1 MIRTMTLIGVLAF
14 ASDGIAA
21 GWASDSMQWLGRLTR
36 ETNSRAATAQGIK
49 AFARGD
55 FDGAAGQFATASG
68 IAPGPRCEFNLGT
81 ARIAAKNPAG
91 GAASITRAMED
102 PALRPLALFNRGTGA
117 LRANAWDEAI
127 RDLTDA
133 LKLRPGDRGAK
144 RNLEIALEKKK
155 EQERKKNEKSPQGGG
170 SEDQP
175 PGSTPRDEKGKGGAE
190 EILRSVQQQEREE
203 LTRMRKP
210 RRQPE
215 RIGW

>member
-1 MIRTMTLIGVLAF
+1 MVRVVTLIAVLAF

-21 GWASDSMQWLGRLTR
+21 GWATDSWQWLGRLTR
-36 ETNSRAATAQGIK
+36 ETNSRAATARGIR

-55 FDGAAGQFATASG
+55 FEAAARKFAAASR
-68 IAPGPRCEFNLGT
+68 IAPGPRSEFNLGT
-81 ARIAAKNPAG
+81 ARIASQNLAD

-102 PALRPLALFNRGTGA
+102 PALRPVALFNRGTGA
-117 LRANAWDEAI
+117 LRANAYDHAI

-133 LKLRPGDRGAK
+133 LKVRPGDRAAK

-155 EQERKKNEKSPQGGG
+155 ERERKENEQSPQGGS
-170 SEDQP
+170 SENQRPD
-175 PGSTPRDEKGKGGAE
+175 STPRDEKGKGGAE

-210 RRQPE
+210 LRQPE